1 MFVLDESGSVG
12 PYNFE
17 RMKTFVSELIGV
29 FVVEGG
35 YSQVAVVTYS
45 TSVGETFNLVAHT
58 SVASLQSAIS
68 SLSFSGG
75 GTNTAE
81 ALHYVSSVMLTREAG
96 DRNTTPNAVVVITDG
111 YSMDPTATQVSIY

>member
-17 RMKTFVSELIGV
+17 RMKSFVSELVGKLD
-29 FVVEGG
+29 VESA

-45 TSVGETFNLVAHT
+45 TSVGERFNLDAHT

-68 SLSFSGG
+68 SLSFSAG
-75 GTNTAE
+75 GTNTAK
-81 ALHYVSSVMLTREAG
+81 ALQYVRSVMLTSEAG
-96 DRNTTPNAVVVITDG
+96 DRNTAPNSVVVITDG
-111 YSMDPTATQVSIY
+111 YSTDPSATQVSI